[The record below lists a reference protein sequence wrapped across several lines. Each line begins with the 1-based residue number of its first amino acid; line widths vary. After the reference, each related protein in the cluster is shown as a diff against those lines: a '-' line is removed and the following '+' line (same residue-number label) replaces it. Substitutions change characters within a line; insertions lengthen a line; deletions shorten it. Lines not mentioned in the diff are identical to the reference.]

1 MSPARPRPE
10 TRFVCQTC
18 AAEQLR
24 WEGQCRACGA
34 WNSLVETVVD
44 RAPTRRAS
52 WSVAAGPARAV
63 ALGEVQAPEQARRP
77 VGIGELDRV
86 LGGGLVPGSVVL
98 IGGEPGIGK
107 STLVLQAA
115 AGVVATGGDVLY
127 ASGEESPAQVRLRA
141 SRLGLLET
149 EAAVRVRLIAES
161 EVGRIVEAARDAGPA
176 VLVVDSIQ
184 TATTDELDGPAGSV
198 GQVRQSALRLTELA
212 KESGTTV
219 VLVGHVT
226 KDGTLAGPKT
236 LEHLVDAVLTLE
248 GERYAALRI
257 LRTVKNRFG
266 STDEVGV
273 FEMREDGLSE
283 VADPARAFLADHE
296 ADAPGSVVVPTMEGT
311 RPLLVEVQ
319 ALVAPAGYGSPRR
332 TAAGLDPNRLALL
345 VAVLARRAGIGL
357 GSHDVYAN
365 VAGGLHVDEPATDL
379 ALAGALA
386 SSLRDRPIDRGTV
399 AVGEVGL
406 LGELRPVGGLERR
419 LREAARL
426 GFRRAVVPRGGRSGA
441 AAAPGL
447 EVVAVGSVREAIDAL
462 LAPVPTEAAAVRGD
476 PPRW

>member
-1 MSPARPRPE
+1 VSPARPRSE
-10 TRFVCQTC
+10 TRYVCQTC

-44 RAPTRRAS
+44 RAPARRAPS
-52 WSVAAGPARAV
+52 AAGGAPAVPV
-63 ALGEVQAPEQARRP
+63 ALGDVRDPEHARRP
-77 VGIGELDRV
+77 VGIAEMDRV

-98 IGGEPGIGK
+98 VGGEPGIGK

-115 AGVVATGGDVLY
+115 AGVVAAGGDVLY

-141 SRLGLLET
+141 SRLGLLAT
-149 EAAVRVRLIAES
+149 AAAARVRLLAES
-161 EVGRIVEAARDAGPA
+161 EVGRIVEATRDLAPA
-176 VLVVDSIQ
+176 LLVVDSIQ

-212 KESGTTV
+212 KESGTAV
-219 VLVGHVT
+219 ILVGHVT

-248 GERYAALRI
+248 GERYAALRV

-273 FEMREDGLSE
+273 FEMREDGLAE
-283 VADPARAFLADHE
+283 VADPARAFLAEHE
-296 ADAPGSVVVPTMEGT
+296 VDAPGSVVVPTMEGT

-332 TAAGLDPNRLALL
+332 TTAGLDPNRLALL
-345 VAVLARRAGIGL
+345 VAVLARRAGVAL

-379 ALAGALA
+379 ALAAALA

-406 LGELRPVGGLERR
+406 LGELRPVAGIERR
-419 LREAARL
+419 LREAGRL
-426 GFRRAVVPRGGRSGA
+426 GFRRAVVPRGGRGRA
-441 AAAPGL
+441 GEVPGL
-447 EVVAVGSVREAIDAL
+447 DIVAVGSVREALEAL
-462 LAPVPTEAAAVRGD
+462 LAQAPSDGGPR
-476 PPRW
+476 PPRS